1 MEKSL
6 GLMVEID
13 INCNWK
19 IKMDNSKIYTQAFV
33 EAFEVSENEVISLE
47 YESID
52 AWDSVGHMVLMASLE
67 EVFDIIIEMEDI
79 IDFSG
84 YEKGK
89 ELLSKYDISF

>member
-1 MEKSL
+1 
-6 GLMVEID
+6 
-13 INCNWK
+13 
-19 IKMDNSKIYTQAFV
+19 MDNSKIYIQAFV
-33 EAFEVSENEVISLE
+33 EAFEVSENEAISLE
-47 YESID
+47 YESIN

-67 EVFDIIIEMEDI
+67 EVFDIIIDMEDI